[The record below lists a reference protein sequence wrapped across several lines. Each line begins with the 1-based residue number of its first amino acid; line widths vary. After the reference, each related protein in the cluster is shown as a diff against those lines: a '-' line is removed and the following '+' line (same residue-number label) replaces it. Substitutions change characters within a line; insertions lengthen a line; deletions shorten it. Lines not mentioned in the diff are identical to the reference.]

1 MTERVKGIL
10 QQVRRGLEGIYGP
23 RLKGLVVFGSH
34 ARGEA
39 TADSDL
45 DLLFVLDD
53 FASPFEEITRTS
65 ALVSDICLEYG
76 ELLSLIPIRDQ
87 EWRERDSVFLAAAR
101 EEGVAVP

>member
-1 MTERVKGIL
+1 MTERVKDIL
-10 QQVRRGLEGIYGP
+10 QQVRRGLEEIYGA
-23 RLKGLVVFGSH
+23 RLKGLVLFGSH

-39 TADSDL
+39 TAESDL

-76 ELLSLIPIRDQ
+76 ELLSLIPIRGQD
-87 EWRERDSVFLAAAR
+87 WRERDSAFLDCVR
-101 EEGVAVP
+101 EEGVLVT